1 LVDDLLDCFV
11 LVRTYLPYDNDGVD
25 MDEMRFEEQLADL
38 SSFLQDLWVLVILKE
53 LLDYPIFG

>member
-1 LVDDLLDCFV
+1 
-11 LVRTYLPYDNDGVD
+11 